1 VEELKLAK
9 HMELNSLISSANSVA
24 LFPNGSVGVTLTSV
38 NLAIRNSV
46 MEITLV
52 DMKKVNCLSVQVK
65 KIALLR

>member
-38 NLAIRNSV
+38 NLAIRNNV